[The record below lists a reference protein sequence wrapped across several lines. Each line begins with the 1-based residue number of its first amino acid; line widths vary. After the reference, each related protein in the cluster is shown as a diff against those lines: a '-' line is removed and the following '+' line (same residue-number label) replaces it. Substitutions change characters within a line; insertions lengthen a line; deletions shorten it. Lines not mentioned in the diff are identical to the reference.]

1 MEPLVSENQIFIK
14 LYLSLTRFDSFY
26 FYSCSNDHITV
37 LMLSCYF
44 SNTLSV
50 VAKRQCYSSGWCC
63 SWIWC
68 CWCCCCQ
75 SSLYWCFRRSSTW
88 LKKEKREQK
97 GGTSLTGL
105 EKKREKNVS
114 ETTSPKIRKRLK
126 TKNNSKALPE
136 WKLNARNWNFRNV

>member
-50 VAKRQCYSSGWCC
+50 VAKRQCYSSVDVVPGFDVADVVVAKVPC
-63 SWIWC
+63 IGV
-68 CWCCCCQ
+68 
-75 SSLYWCFRRSSTW
+75 FV
-88 LKKEKREQK
+88 EVVP
-97 GGTSLTGL
+97 G
-105 EKKREKNVS
+105 
-114 ETTSPKIRKRLK
+114 
-126 TKNNSKALPE
+126 
-136 WKLNARNWNFRNV
+136 